1 MKNYNSLQKY
11 DYDIFLKTYLMKRS
25 DKGDPCNLLEK
36 VKFMLKIVKYIVK
49 IVKIVF
55 NHLKKNQKKNIFHLK

>member
-1 MKNYNSLQKY
+1 
-11 DYDIFLKTYLMKRS
+11 MKRS

-55 NHLKKNQKKNIFHLK
+55 NHLKKNSKKEHFLPEIMPKMNN

>member
-1 MKNYNSLQKY
+1 
-11 DYDIFLKTYLMKRS
+11 MKRS

-36 VKFMLKIVKYIVK
+36 VEFMLKIVKYIVK

-55 NHLKKNQKKNIFHLK
+55 NHLKKNSKKEHFLPEIMPKMNN